1 MATPIRTLVA
11 LDAGL
16 TQDTIAPSL
25 PNDADIEL
33 VGIIE
38 GIDDSWRTLQDS
50 PADVLVVCCLGYS
63 ERVLFLIESS
73 VRQDPSR
80 PILVLSQGSPNG
92 FVRRVFEV
100 GADDILMLPQ
110 PREGVKFAIQKAL
123 ARKQGG
129 SRRAGTEQSRLV
141 VVLGPKGGT
150 GKTLTASNLAVALA
164 GTGQRVALVDL
175 DLQFGDIGLC
185 MGLSP
190 EKTIHDLVVVG
201 RHARHRQARGLPD
214 RARVGR
220 PDAARAE
227 PARLREH
234 GQRRARFATSTPL
247 LQQRYDFVIVDT
259 PPGFTPEVIA
269 SIDLSTDIV
278 MVGMLDSLS
287 LKNTKLGLETL
298 ELMGYEPEKIRLV
311 LNRAHS
317 RVGISRRRRGRGARA
332 RARGARPER
341 PRDPARGQRR
351 RADRRRPA
359 PVRRRPGFPGLAARL
374 HRRCHDDT
382 AEARQR
388 AAPAK
393 DADCSGGRAEWN
405 STRDSPRRRRRRP
418 SRAASRSPS

>member
-16 TQDTIAPSL
+16 TQDSVAASL

-33 VGIIE
+33 VGVIE
-38 GIDDSWRTLQDS
+38 GIDDSWRTLEDS
-50 PADVLVVCCLGYS
+50 AVDVLVIGCLGYS
-63 ERVLFLIESS
+63 DRVLFLIESS
-73 VRQDPSR
+73 VRQDPAR

-110 PREGVKFAIQKAL
+110 TRDQVKFAIQKAL
-123 ARKQGG
+123 ARKHGG
-129 SRRAGTEQSRLV
+129 RRSGADLGKLI

-150 GKTLTASNLAVALA
+150 GKTLTASNLAVALQEL
-164 GTGQRVALVDL
+164 GQRVALVDL

-190 EKTIHDLVVVG
+190 DKTIHDLVVAGGTLDHGKLEDFLTDHESGV
-201 RHARHRQARGLPD
+201 
-214 RARVGR
+214 RVLLAPSR
-220 PDAARAE
+220 PDYASAVTVEAV
-227 PARLREH
+227 REIY
-234 GQRRARFATSTPL
+234 GV

-269 SIDLSTDIV
+269 SIDLSNDLV

-298 ELMGYEPEKIRLV
+298 DLMGYEHEKVQLV

-317 RVGISRRRRGRGARA
+317 RVGISSSDVVAVLGREPEVLVPSDREIPRTVNEGVPIVRALPQSEASQAFRGLASSYLAQQESVAEEAAAGKGRRRFGRR
-332 RARGARPER
+332 
-341 PRDPARGQRR
+341 
-351 RADRRRPA
+351 
-359 PVRRRPGFPGLAARL
+359 
-374 HRRCHDDT
+374 
-382 AEARQR
+382 
-388 AAPAK
+388 
-393 DADCSGGRAEWN
+393 
-405 STRDSPRRRRRRP
+405 
-418 SRAASRSPS
+418 